1 MTSSPLREQT
11 NEEEEDNSLLDDTVI
26 SGTVEEGREK
36 LRQREVRARIIIALM
51 KSKII
56 FLSRAPKRRRT
67 LSAT

>member
-51 KSKII
+51 KSKIYI
-56 FLSRAPKRRRT
+56 SV
-67 LSAT
+67 